1 MNHKRWNWWTGLL
14 QDVTTSVLQKIMLS
28 HWKAKDRENVCKHI
42 GYKSPMSRIYRIYKK
57 LSVFNNKKTKE
68 IWWPKTEQLKK
79 IYEWQISTWK
89 GAQHGL
95 SLEKSK
101 IKPQWDTNTHLLE

>member
-1 MNHKRWNWWTGLL
+1 MKLINW
-14 QDVTTSVLQKIMLS
+14 TTSRCNNIS
-28 HWKAKDRENVCKHI
+28 SSKDTVKSLKSQRQRENICKHI

-57 LSVFNNKKTKE
+57 LSTFNNEKTKK
-68 IWWPKTEQLKK
+68 IWWPKSEQLKK
-79 IYEWQISTWK
+79 IYEWQKSTWK
-89 GAQHGL
+89 GAQHSL